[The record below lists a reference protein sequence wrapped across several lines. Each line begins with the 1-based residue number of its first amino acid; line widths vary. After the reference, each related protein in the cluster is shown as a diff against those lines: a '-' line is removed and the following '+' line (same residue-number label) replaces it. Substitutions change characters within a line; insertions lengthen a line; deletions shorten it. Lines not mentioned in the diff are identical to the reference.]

1 MLASDVDI
9 QRVRALIQQLDATTS
24 SAVSRQFRNVELHNR
39 NAAELTPL
47 IQQLY
52 QEQIKGTSEPP
63 GGPATLMTDAKNN
76 RIMVSGAEREI
87 VRVEAIIR
95 QLDPAGQK
103 SAKEETRIIRL
114 KTAIASDIAS
124 LVERASAPKPK
135 P

>member
-1 MLASDVDI
+1 
-9 QRVRALIQQLDATTS
+9 
-24 SAVSRQFRNVELHNR
+24 
-39 NAAELTPL
+39 
-47 IQQLY
+47 
-52 QEQIKGTSEPP
+52 
-63 GGPATLMTDAKNN
+63 MTDAKNN